1 MCFANLVVLSGI
13 VRETGEISPDD
24 KGSKEDAW
32 VDVSGSLGT
41 GGEGEVP
48 GSFILGGEGEV
59 TGRTG
64 TGGEGEVT
72 GGCIT
77 GGEGEVTGLTG
88 KYISL
93 AFWILGK
100 AIIVTFFFLKSDLF
114 E

>member
-1 MCFANLVVLSGI
+1 MCFANLVVLSGM

-24 KGSKEDAW
+24 KGSKEEAW

-41 GGEGEVP
+41 RGEE
-48 GSFILGGEGEV
+48 EV
-59 TGRTG
+59 TGSRM
-64 TGGEGEVT
+64 
-72 GGCIT
+72 T

-100 AIIVTFFFLKSDLF
+100 AIRVTFFFLKSDLF